1 MWAWAVK
8 RTKVGEGFQEKF
20 LRCDPSPWSACPQ
33 GEGSRL
39 RLAHGLVRRRC
50 PSLRPPR
57 ARPLTERWRSFV
69 YLSFP
74 VLIFLRC
81 PQVAFLILSNPCSFA
96 KTARETLISR
106 RGSGRP
112 KSIGTWPGR
121 CATAGRDGTGG
132 VSMQV
137 FRRLRAALITLLL
150 LPAVLPGS
158 AAYAQAPSPWEM
170 GMQPAFSP
178 VKQQIIDLHDLVLV
192 IITLITLFVG
202 GLAGLG
208 DVSLQRQAQPGR
220 RATPCTT
227 RCWRSPGR

>member
-8 RTKVGEGFQEKF
+8 RTKVGGGVPGRF

-112 KSIGTWPGR
+112 KSSSMAEGDAP
-121 CATAGRDGTGG
+121 TAGRDGTGG
-132 VSMQV
+132 VVDAGFPAASS
-137 FRRLRAALITLLL
+137 RTYRALAVS
-150 LPAVLPGS
+150 PAVLPGS
-158 AAYAQAPSPWEM
+158 AAHAQAPSSM
-170 GMQPAFSP
+170 GNGHAAGVQPGEAADHRP
-178 VKQQIIDLHDLVLV
+178 
-192 IITLITLFVG
+192 
-202 GLAGLG
+202 
-208 DVSLQRQAQPGR
+208 AQPRAGHHHPHHAVR
-220 RATPCTT
+220 RRPC
-227 RCWRSPGR
+227 SAG